1 MFILADFIELK
12 KMYENNKPM
21 TFDEF
26 KIEFEKDA
34 CTEWSKMDEHGEC
47 FGGFWKSNEPEIR
60 DNAYTLSG
68 ENNCKKLYELPY
80 SHKLKLWTVNY
91 GCRTRLESVR
101 YSNFLCH
108 WIEWK
113 IIQMD
118 TQMKQTDKKR
128 QIDKIKNIIKNI
140 SMEPS
145 RIIDWYLDEE
155 GKHKISGSFDISKKE
170 KRSLIEI
177 IKEQEKYA

>member
-1 MFILADFIELK
+1 
-12 KMYENNKPM
+12 
-21 TFDEF
+21 
-26 KIEFEKDA
+26 
-34 CTEWSKMDEHGEC
+34 
-47 FGGFWKSNEPEIR
+47 
-60 DNAYTLSG
+60 
-68 ENNCKKLYELPY
+68 
-80 SHKLKLWTVNY
+80 
-91 GCRTRLESVR
+91 
-101 YSNFLCH
+101 
-108 WIEWK
+108 
-113 IIQMD
+113 MD

-155 GKHKISGSFDISKKE
+155 EKHKISGSFDISKKE